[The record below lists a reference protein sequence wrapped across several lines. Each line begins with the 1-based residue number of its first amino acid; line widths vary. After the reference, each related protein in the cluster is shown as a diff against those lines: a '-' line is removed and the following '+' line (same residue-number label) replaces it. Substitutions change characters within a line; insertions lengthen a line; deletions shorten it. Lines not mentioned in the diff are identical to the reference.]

1 MKGKD
6 WHGLMWVIFDG
17 QENPPSARAERM
29 RASNYPMR
37 AAENV
42 NLGLNAKWMDVARNH
57 RQVWDVGVT
66 MALGGERNGGG

>member
-42 NLGLNAKWMDVARNH
+42 NLRLNAKWMDGWMLH
-57 RQVWDVGVT
+57 RITDRYGMRV
-66 MALGGERNGGG
+66 